1 MECAMKEHERHLT
14 DRDQKVLEFIVRYR
28 IGTTELLRR
37 QCFKP
42 ATTLDNVNRVL
53 QRLDRRGL
61 VHRVTS
67 PNGFSYCTPTRRTL
81 EIFGEEPRSPRPLT
95 EQTLPVVLAVA
106 TYCVAKVIRRLTNK
120 EFEDLYP
127 ELWRPGMRSSNYVLV
142 DAGGKLC
149 LEMLLVDRGG
159 AAHRINAR
167 VRRVIAQRK
176 GLPKFYALMK
186 AGRFRITLLTGTQ
199 EQADKVHRRV
209 SRRPFGPI
217 EVTTF
222 VIPELAEL
230 LIRRR

>member
-1 MECAMKEHERHLT
+1 MKEHERHLT
-14 DRDQKVLEFIVRYR
+14 DRDREALEFIVRYR
-28 IGTTELLRR
+28 IGTSGLLQQ
-37 QCFKP
+37 QCFEP
-42 ATTLDNVNRVL
+42 MATLDNVNRVL

-61 VHRVTS
+61 VYRVVS
-67 PNGFSYCTPTRRTL
+67 ANGFSYCTPTRRTL
-81 EIFGEEPRSPRPLT
+81 ELFGDEPRSPRPLT

-106 TYCVAKVIRRLTNK
+106 TYCVTKGIRRLTSK

-176 GLPKFYALMK
+176 GLPKFYSLMK

-199 EQADKVHRRV
+199 QQADKVARRV
-209 SRRPFGPI
+209 SRRPSGPI
-217 EVTTF
+217 EVTAF

-230 LIRRR
+230 LMRRR